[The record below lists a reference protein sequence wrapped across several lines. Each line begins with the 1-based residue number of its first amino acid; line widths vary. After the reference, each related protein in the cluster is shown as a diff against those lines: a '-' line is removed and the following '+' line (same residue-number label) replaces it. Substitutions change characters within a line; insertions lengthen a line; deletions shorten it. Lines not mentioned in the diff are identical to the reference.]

1 MYSAYFAHPHPGK
14 PTTEPADLRTLL
26 TLLTPLGFQVEDAI
40 EDLPWCLQS
49 DIKSHMHAGVIS
61 DIPFFRKASPGFLRA
76 IISKLKPIYVMVRAH
91 FTLLSQLVAFLP

>member
-1 MYSAYFAHPHPGK
+1 MLSTYSTHPY
-14 PTTEPADLRTLL
+14 PANSATVSTDLLTLL
-26 TLLTPLGFQVEDAI
+26 NLLTPLGFQVEDAI

-76 IISKLKPIYVMVRAH
+76 IISKLKPIYVMVHTH
-91 FTLLSQLVAFLP
+91 FTQSRQLLAFLP